1 MRSIVPYQLLV
12 NLYMTTIEPYFKY
25 CDIIWGQF
33 NETLKNKLSETASLL
48 LKGINLSV
56 GQKSF
61 SISVSSL
68 WIKKPLILEMYRPI
82 ECVIGKTF
90 IPNINSLVST

>member
-12 NLYMTTIEPYFKY
+12 NLYLTMIEPYFTY
-25 CDIIWGQF
+25 FDIIWGQF
-33 NETLKNKLSETASLL
+33 NETLKKNKLSETAFLL

-61 SISVSSL
+61 SVSGSKR
-68 WIKKPLILEMYRPI
+68 WIEKPFDIGIKIKQTILY
-82 ECVIGKTF
+82 
-90 IPNINSLVST
+90 ST

>member
-12 NLYMTTIEPYFKY
+12 SLYLTMIEPCFRYF
-25 CDIIWGQF
+25 DIIWGQF
-33 NETLKNKLSETASLL
+33 NETLKNKLSETAFLS

-61 SISVSSL
+61 SVSGSKR
-68 WIKKPLILEMYRPI
+68 WTEKPFD
-82 ECVIGKTF
+82 IG
-90 IPNINSLVST
+90 NASSN

>member
-12 NLYMTTIEPYFKY
+12 NLYLTMTEPYFRY
-25 CDIIWGQF
+25 FHITWGQF
-33 NETLKNKLSETASLL
+33 DETLKNKLSETAFLL

-61 SISVSSL
+61 SVSGSKR
-68 WIKKPLILEMYRPI
+68 WNEKH
-82 ECVIGKTF
+82 F
-90 IPNINSLVST
+90 NIVNASSN

>member
-1 MRSIVPYQLLV
+1 
-12 NLYMTTIEPYFKY
+12 MTMFEPYFRY

-33 NETLKNKLSETASLL
+33 NETLKNKLSETAFLL

-61 SISVSSL
+61 
-68 WIKKPLILEMYRPI
+68 
-82 ECVIGKTF
+82 
-90 IPNINSLVST
+90 LVSGSKCWIEKPFNIGNASSN

>member
-12 NLYMTTIEPYFKY
+12 NLYTTMIEPYFRY

-33 NETLKNKLSETASLL
+33 NETLKNKLSETAFSL

-56 GQKSF
+56 RQKSF
-61 SISVSSL
+61 
-68 WIKKPLILEMYRPI
+68 
-82 ECVIGKTF
+82 
-90 IPNINSLVST
+90 LVSGSKLWTEKPFDIGNISSN

>member
-12 NLYMTTIEPYFKY
+12 NLYLTIIEPYFTY
-25 CDIIWGQF
+25 FDIIWGLF
-33 NETLKNKLSETASLL
+33 NETLKNKLPETAFLL

-61 SISVSSL
+61 SVSGSKR
-68 WIKKPLILEMYRPI
+68 WNEKIFD
-82 ECVIGKTF
+82 IGNASF
-90 IPNINSLVST
+90 S